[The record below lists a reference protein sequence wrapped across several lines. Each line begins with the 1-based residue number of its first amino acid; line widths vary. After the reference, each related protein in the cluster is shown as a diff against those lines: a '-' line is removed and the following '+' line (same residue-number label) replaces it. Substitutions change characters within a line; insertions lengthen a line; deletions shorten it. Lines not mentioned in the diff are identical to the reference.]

1 MMNERKPERIR
12 QPAPPNQSADL
23 AASILDLLQEPAF
36 LLDES
41 SHLIHTNPVA
51 EEYYG
56 AGSGLS
62 PGRDIAGLFQDREM
76 FQSLLNRAIEASG
89 AAITSELIAVDRS
102 GDRVPVWATLK
113 TIPVRGRKKRLV
125 MSLIPKTRETHL
137 LHNAREMG
145 ARVENLY
152 TALSDVRAELLERT
166 MQLAEQKNKMV
177 AILRGMGDGLL
188 VCDGSGSIIQYNEIA
203 REVLRLPDG
212 DLENQS
218 IGRLCPEL
226 SRVLGITPQTGNEPI
241 RLAREENFIVGNR
254 ELRVSIAPLYDN
266 RERYVGLVMILQ
278 DRTKQA
284 EIDRMKSDLISIV
297 SHELRSPLTS
307 IKGYIDLLISGDLGA
322 VAEEHHK
329 YLEIVLNNA
338 NRLATL
344 IDDMLDLSR
353 IESGKLT
360 MIFGK
365 VDIKY
370 LCDLVYLT
378 FKPQAAQ
385 KNLNFQLDVPQG
397 LSVSGDVDRLQQAL
411 MNLVSNAIKYTPEEG
426 TVRIRAYRDNGNIC
440 LEVSDTGFGISPE
453 NQKKLFQ
460 KFFRVKDKRTRNIGG
475 TGLGLCITRSIVEAH
490 EGEVT
495 VESQEGAGAT
505 FRIRLPEYHE

>member
-1 MMNERKPERIR
+1 MNQKKPEHTTQRTS
-12 QPAPPNQSADL
+12 PNQSVEL
-23 AASILDLLQEPAF
+23 AVSILDLLQEPAF

-51 EEYYG
+51 EEHYG
-56 AGSGLS
+56 ATSRFGTGQDM
-62 PGRDIAGLFQDREM
+62 GGLFHDKEL
-76 FQSLLNRAIEASG
+76 FQSLLNRALEAG
-89 AAITSELIAVDRS
+89 GVAIHDELTAIDRS
-102 GDRVPVWATLK
+102 GESVPVWATIK
-113 TIPVRGRKKRLV
+113 TIPVRGRKNCLV
-125 MSLIPKTRETHL
+125 MSLIPKTRETRL

-145 ARVENLY
+145 LRVENLY
-152 TALSDVRAELLERT
+152 TTLAEVRAELLERT
-166 MQLAEQKNKMV
+166 IQLGEQKNKML

-188 VCDGSGSIIQYNEIA
+188 VCDGSGGIIQYNEVA
-203 REVLRLPDG
+203 REVLRLPEG
-212 DLENQS
+212 DLENRAVGQ
-218 IGRLCPEL
+218 LCPEL
-226 SRVLGITPQTGNEPI
+226 SQVLGISPQTGNAPMQ
-241 RLAREENFIVGNR
+241 LAREENFIVGNR

-266 RERYVGLVMILQ
+266 RERYLGLVMILQ

-322 VAEEHHK
+322 VAEEHRK

-370 LCDLVYLT
+370 LCDFVYLT

-385 KNLNFQLDVPQG
+385 KKLNFRLEVVEG
-397 LSVSGDVDRLQQAL
+397 LSISGDMDRLQQAL
-411 MNLVSNAIKYTPEEG
+411 TNLVSNAIKYTPEDG
-426 TVRIRAYRDNGNIC
+426 TVRIRAYRDNGNVC

-453 NQKKLFQ
+453 NQRKLFQ
-460 KFFRVKDKRTRNIGG
+460 KFFRVKDRRTRNIGG
-475 TGLGLCITRSIVEAH
+475 TGLGLCITKSIVEAH

-495 VESQEGAGAT
+495 VESQEGTGST
-505 FRIRLPEYHE
+505 FRIRLPEYHG